1 MIVVDTNIV
10 SYFYLPT
17 DYSQSVSQLYQQDS
31 AWIAPT
37 LWRSEFRNVLTLYI
51 RKKLLTLEQ
60 ALAIQE
66 DAESLF
72 MDNEFQITS
81 AQVLALTNASSC
93 SAYDCEFIALAK
105 QLSVKLITQDKKI
118 LTEFPDIAFSISD
131 YYLKV

>member
-17 DYSQSVSQLYQQDS
+17 DYSQSVSRLYQHDS
-31 AWIAPT
+31 VWIAPT

-60 ALAIQE
+60 ALVIQE

-72 MDNEFQITS
+72 IDNEFQITS
-81 AQVLALTNASSC
+81 AQVLALTNSSTC
-93 SAYDCEFIALAK
+93 SAYDCEFVALAK
-105 QLSVKLITQDKKI
+105 QLNVKLVTQDKKI

-131 YYLKV
+131 YLKA

>member
-31 AWIAPT
+31 AWIAPA

-60 ALAIQE
+60 ALVIQE

-72 MDNEFQITS
+72 MDNEFQVTS
-81 AQVLALTNASSC
+81 AQVLALTNASTC

-105 QLSVKLITQDKKI
+105 QLNVKLITQDKKI

-131 YYLKV
+131 FLKD

>member
-17 DYSQSVSQLYQQDS
+17 DYSQSVSRLYQQDS
-31 AWIAPT
+31 AWIAPF

-51 RKKLLTLEQ
+51 RKKLLSLEQ
-60 ALAIQE
+60 ALVIQE

-72 MDNEFQITS
+72 MDNEYQITS
-81 AQVLALTNASSC
+81 AQVLALTNASTC
-93 SAYDCEFIALAK
+93 SAYDCEFVALAK
-105 QLSVKLITQDKKI
+105 QLNVKLITQDKKI

-131 YYLKV
+131 YLRA